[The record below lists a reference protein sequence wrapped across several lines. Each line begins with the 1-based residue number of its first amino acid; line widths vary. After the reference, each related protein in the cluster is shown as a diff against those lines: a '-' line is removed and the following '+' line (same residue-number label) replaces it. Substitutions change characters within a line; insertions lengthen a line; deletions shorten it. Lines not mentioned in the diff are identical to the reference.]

1 MPHPWTTTNE
11 VRRMQCIEPTNPPTT
26 ISTDLRHKLTAPQVA
41 PAASHGQTFP
51 GDRASVGEA
60 RVWLDATLRALRV
73 PAAMT
78 DSATLVLSELVSNA
92 ITHTR
97 SGQRGGEVSVETL
110 VHHQGLRTELTVRVI
125 DDGATTVPRP
135 REVSPDAEHG
145 RGLFLVQALTQA
157 WGKLSDG
164 RCGVWARWSWP
175 TLTAH
180 PTWALGWRLD
190 VSDDGSAVVAHHPG
204 EDLTLVG
211 PDLPSLRERVRAV
224 TDVRCLREYYRG
236 WSLTYDTSQEGPTSF
251 RAQRRERL
259 CAPGRGQ
266 VDEFTA
272 STVGELRGRLLG
284 QVAAD
289 RNTDRARVRPIP

>member
-1 MPHPWTTTNE
+1 MP
-11 VRRMQCIEPTNPPTT
+11 QKA
-26 ISTDLRHKLTAPQVA
+26 S
-41 PAASHGQTFP
+41 AASCKQSLP

-60 RVWLDATLRALRV
+60 RVWLDATLQALRV
-73 PAAMT
+73 PAAMI
-78 DSATLVLSELVSNA
+78 DSATLVLSELVTNA

-97 SGQRGGEVSVETL
+97 SGQQGGEVTVEAL
-110 VHHQGLRTELTVRVI
+110 VHHQGARTELTVRVV
-125 DDGATTVPRP
+125 DGGATTVPRP

-145 RGLFLVQALTQA
+145 RGLFLVQALAQA
-157 WGKLSDG
+157 WGELSDG

-175 TLTAH
+175 TLAAR
-180 PTWALGWRLD
+180 PVWALGWRLD

-211 PDLPSLRERVRAV
+211 PDLLSLRERVRAV
-224 TDVRCLREYYRG
+224 TDVRRLREYYRRG
-236 WSLTYDTSQEGPTSF
+236 WSLTFDTSHEGPSWF

-266 VDEFTA
+266 VEEFTA

-289 RNTDRARVRPIP
+289 RNADRVRPIPIL